1 VGIIPPAPPR
11 PPRRGAGTA
20 TQIVMPMAAG
30 RAGVAA
36 IATMYTPALL
46 AAAEASIHAD
56 NVAKVTK
63 RVRSRVRQLCT

>member
-1 VGIIPPAPPR
+1 M
-11 PPRRGAGTA
+11 
-20 TQIVMPMAAG
+20 QMAAG
-30 RAGVAA
+30 QAGVAE
-36 IATMYTPALL
+36 IATTYTPALL

>member
-1 VGIIPPAPPR
+1 MMQME
-11 PPRRGAGTA
+11 AG
-20 TQIVMPMAAG
+20 Q
-30 RAGVAA
+30 AGVAE
-36 IATMYTPALL
+36 IATTYTPALL